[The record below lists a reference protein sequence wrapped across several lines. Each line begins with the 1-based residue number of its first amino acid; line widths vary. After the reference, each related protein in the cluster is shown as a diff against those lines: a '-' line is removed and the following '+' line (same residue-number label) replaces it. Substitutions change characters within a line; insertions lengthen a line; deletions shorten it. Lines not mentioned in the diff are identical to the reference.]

1 MCHRNNLELQVNLQT
16 NKQSRPTSKQKLL
29 AAFCAGSICASAL
42 SVLISTP
49 AVLAQ
54 EERGSSTARGGS
66 DIAPGTMLK
75 GSATYTVPKGT
86 PFKLKLTQ
94 VPTNGL
100 RLLDRDLDGKLLP
113 AQLNDEI
120 CAKVSEDIYI
130 DDHKVIPEGTIFHG
144 KVSRIHDPR
153 RFYRKGWLEVSFDSL
168 KTPDGRRFA
177 FKVDADNFKKST
189 AKTKLAGTGRILSHA
204 AGGAIVGTL
213 VAYQLTGGMKGTAE
227 SKGMNLAVGAAAG
240 ALIAGGYAAYEKGPR
255 AVLEPGDD
263 LNMAID
269 SDLLMPAAVEPKV
282 RPKTYT
288 LEGLDIDIKKVKTK
302 KDNLGGGC
310 YFKVIDVSIDNN
322 TDLTLNAIDC
332 YLLDSEGNKHPLTA
346 GLEEDSEF
354 IFHVEPNSI
363 SQHKL
368 SFRVDFPQLK
378 YTLVWLDHRSR
389 RVCYKQPLP
398 L

>member
-1 MCHRNNLELQVNLQT
+1 MQVKLQPSA
-16 NKQSRPTSKQKLL
+16 QSAVKKITRTQRAI
-29 AAFCAGSICASAL
+29 AALCATALCASAL
-42 SVLISTP
+42 TVSLSTSSVS
-49 AVLAQ
+49 AQ
-54 EERGSSTARGGS
+54 DSRRESGTTSGA
-66 DIAPGTMLK
+66 IAPGTVLK

-100 RLLDRDLDGKLLP
+100 RLLDRDLDGNLHP

-130 DDHKVIPEGTIFHG
+130 DDHKVIPEGTVFHG
-144 KVSRIHDPR
+144 KVARIHDPR

-177 FKVDADNFKKST
+177 FKVDADNFKGSSVKS
-189 AKTKLAGTGRILSHA
+189 KLAGTGRILSHA

-213 VAYQLTGGMKGTAE
+213 VAYQLTGGMRGTAE
-227 SKGMNLAVGAAAG
+227 TKGLNLAVGAAAG
-240 ALIAGGYAAYEKGPR
+240 ALIAGGYAASEKGPR

-269 SDLLMPAAVEPKV
+269 SDLLMPAAVEPKA
-282 RPKTYT
+282 KAKSYT
-288 LEGLDIDIKKVKTK
+288 LEGLEITIDKVKDK
-302 KDNLGGGC
+302 KDNLAGGSHM
-310 YFKVIDVSIDNN
+310 KTLNVSIDNN
-322 TDLTLNAIDC
+322 TDQRLESIDC
-332 YLLDSEGNKHPLTA
+332 YLLDSEGNRHTLVA

-363 SQHKL
+363 RRLKL
-368 SFRVDFPQLK
+368 TFRVDFPKLK

-389 RVCYKQPLP
+389 RVCYRQPLP

>member
-1 MCHRNNLELQVNLQT
+1 MKLQRKQPSEQGSVKRITRETRTHRAMAALCAT
-16 NKQSRPTSKQKLL
+16 
-29 AAFCAGSICASAL
+29 AFCASCLTVSISASA
-42 SVLISTP
+42 
-49 AVLAQ
+49 ACAQ
-54 EERGSSTARGGS
+54 ESRSEPGTAGGG
-66 DIAPGTMLK
+66 IAPGTVLK

-100 RLLDRDLDGKLLP
+100 RLLDRDLDGNLIP

-130 DDHKVIPEGTIFHG
+130 DDHKVIPEGTVFHG
-144 KVSRIHDPR
+144 KVARIHDPR

-177 FKVDADNFKKST
+177 FKVDADNFKGSTVKS
-189 AKTKLAGTGRILSHA
+189 KLAGTGRILSHA

-213 VAYQLTGGMKGTAE
+213 VAYQLTGGMRGVAE
-227 SKGMNLAVGAAAG
+227 TKGMNLAAGAAAG
-240 ALIAGGYAAYEKGPR
+240 ALIAGGYAASEKGPR

-269 SDLLMPAAVEPKV
+269 SDLLMPAAVEPKAKV
-282 RPKTYT
+282 KTYT
-288 LEGLDIDIKKVKTK
+288 LEGLDITINKVKTK
-302 KDNLGGGC
+302 KDNLAGGS
-310 YFKVIDVSIDNN
+310 YMKTLNVSIDNN
-322 TDLTLNAIDC
+322 TDQLLESIDC
-332 YLLDSEGNKHPLTA
+332 YLLDSEGNKHSLVA

-354 IFHVEPNSI
+354 IFHIEPNSLR
-363 SQHKL
+363 QLKL
-368 SFRVDFPQLK
+368 TFRVDFPNMK

>member
-1 MCHRNNLELQVNLQT
+1 MILQF
-16 NKQSRPTSKQKLL
+16 NKSSGKLSRPAKTQKVL
-29 AAFCAGSICASAL
+29 AALCASSICASLL
-42 SVLISTP
+42 SVSISAP
-49 AVLAQ
+49 SVSAQ
-54 EERGSSTARGGS
+54 EERSSGTTRGGN
-66 DIAPGTMLK
+66 DIAPGTVLK

-100 RLLDRDLDGKLLP
+100 RLLDRDLDGNLLP

-130 DDHKVIPEGTIFHG
+130 DDHKVIPEGTVFHG

-177 FKVDADNFKKST
+177 FKVDADNFKTST
-189 AKTKLAGTGRILSHA
+189 AKSKLKGTGRILSHA

-227 SKGMNLAVGAAAG
+227 SKGMNLAIGAAAG

-282 RPKTYT
+282 RPKAYS
-288 LEGLDIDIKKVKTK
+288 LEGLDVTIKKIKTK
-302 KDNLGGGC
+302 KDNLAGGC
-310 YFKVIDVSIDNN
+310 YFKILEVSIDNN
-322 TDLTLNAIDC
+322 TDHSLNAIDC

-346 GLEEDSEF
+346 GLDEDSEF

-363 SQHKL
+363 SQHKM
-368 SFRVDFPQLK
+368 SFRVDFPHLK
-378 YTLVWLDHRSR
+378 YTLVWLDHNSR

>member
-1 MCHRNNLELQVNLQT
+1 MNLLTRKKTVRNGITLM
-16 NKQSRPTSKQKLL
+16 S
-29 AAFCAGSICASAL
+29 AAAL
-42 SVLISTP
+42 SLSLLSP
-49 AVLAQ
+49 AVQAQ
-54 EERGSSTARGGS
+54 EGSSYDQSTTRGAAPRRAAPATAGG
-66 DIAPGTMLK
+66 DIAPGTVLK

-100 RLLDRDLDGKLLP
+100 RLLDRDMDGNLLP
-113 AQLNDEI
+113 AQLNDVI
-120 CAKVSEDIYI
+120 CAKTSEDIYI
-130 DDHKVIPEGTIFHG
+130 DDHKVIPEGTVFHG

-153 RFYRKGWLEVSFDSL
+153 RFYRKGWLEISFDSL

-177 FKVDADNFKKST
+177 FAVEADNFKHSTTKS
-189 AKTKLAGTGRILSHA
+189 KLAGTGRILSHA

-227 SKGMNLAVGAAAG
+227 TKGMNLAVGAAAG
-240 ALIAGGYAAYEKGPR
+240 ALIAGGYAAWEKGPK

-282 RPKTYT
+282 KAKSYS
-288 LEGLDIDIKKVKTK
+288 LEGLDITINKVKTK
-302 KDNLGGGC
+302 KDNLAGGAHI
-310 YFKVIDVSIDNN
+310 KTLNVSIDNN
-322 TDLTLNAIDC
+322 TEQTLESIDC
-332 YLLDSEGNKHPLTA
+332 YLLDSEGNKHPLVA
-346 GLEEDSEF
+346 GLDEDTEF
-354 IFHVEPNSI
+354 LFHVEPNSLK
-363 SQHKL
+363 QLKL
-368 SFRVDFPQLK
+368 SFRVDFANLK

-398 L
+398 AN

>member
-1 MCHRNNLELQVNLQT
+1 MERQLKLQQP
-16 NKQSRPTSKQKLL
+16 QPSEQKTRITKEPKTKRAL
-29 AAFCAGSICASAL
+29 AALCTTAFCASLLTVSIAASA
-42 SVLISTP
+42 VC
-49 AVLAQ
+49 AQ
-54 EERGSSTARGGS
+54 ESRSESSTAGGG
-66 DIAPGTMLK
+66 IAPGTVLK

-100 RLLDRDLDGKLLP
+100 RLLDRDLDGNLLP

-130 DDHKVIPEGTIFHG
+130 DDHKVIPEGTVFHG

-177 FKVDADNFKKST
+177 FKVDADNFKGSTVKS
-189 AKTKLAGTGRILSHA
+189 KLAGTGRILSHA

-213 VAYQLTGGMKGTAE
+213 VAYQLTGGMRGVAE
-227 SKGMNLAVGAAAG
+227 TKGMNLAVGAAGG
-240 ALIAGGYAAYEKGPR
+240 ALIAGGYAASERGPR

-269 SDLLMPAAVEPKV
+269 SDLLMPAAVEPKAKV
-282 RPKTYT
+282 KTYA
-288 LEGLDIDIKKVKTK
+288 LEGLDITIEKVKTR
-302 KDNLGGGC
+302 KDNLAGGS
-310 YFKVIDVSIDNN
+310 YMKTLNVSIDNN
-322 TDLTLNAIDC
+322 TDQWLESLDC
-332 YLLDSEGNKHPLTA
+332 YLLDSEGNRHSLVA
-346 GLEEDSEF
+346 GIEEDCEF
-354 IFHVEPNSI
+354 IFHIEPNSI
-363 SQHKL
+363 RQLKL
-368 SFRVDFPQLK
+368 TFRVDFPRMK

>member
-1 MCHRNNLELQVNLQT
+1 MQVKL
-16 NKQSRPTSKQKLL
+16 QKLQPSAQSAGNKITKTQRAL
-29 AAFCAGSICASAL
+29 AALCATALCASAL
-42 SVLISTP
+42 TVSLSTSG
-49 AVLAQ
+49 VSAQ
-54 EERGSSTARGGS
+54 ESRGESGTTSGGV
-66 DIAPGTMLK
+66 APGTVLK

-100 RLLDRDLDGKLLP
+100 RLLDRDLDGNLHP

-130 DDHKVIPEGTIFHG
+130 DDHKVIPEGTVFHG
-144 KVSRIHDPR
+144 KVARIHDPR

-177 FKVDADNFKKST
+177 FKVDADNFKGSTVKS
-189 AKTKLAGTGRILSHA
+189 KLAGTGRILSHA

-213 VAYQLTGGMKGTAE
+213 VAYQLTGGMRGTAE
-227 SKGMNLAVGAAAG
+227 TKGLNLAVGAAAG
-240 ALIAGGYAAYEKGPR
+240 ALIAGGYAASEKGPR

-269 SDLLMPAAVEPKV
+269 SDLLMPAAVEPKA
-282 RPKTYT
+282 KAKSYT
-288 LEGLDIDIKKVKTK
+288 LEGLEITIDKVKDK
-302 KDNLGGGC
+302 KDNLAGGSHM
-310 YFKVIDVSIDNN
+310 KTLNVSIDNN
-322 TDLTLNAIDC
+322 TDQWLESIDC
-332 YLLDSEGNKHPLTA
+332 YLLDSEGNRHSLVA
-346 GLEEDSEF
+346 GLDEDSEF

-363 SQHKL
+363 RQLKL
-368 SFRVDFPQLK
+368 TFRVDFPKLK

-389 RVCYKQPLP
+389 RVCYRQPLP

>member
-1 MCHRNNLELQVNLQT
+1 MNSQE
-16 NKQSRPTSKQKLL
+16 KQQSAKSKSPKSM
-29 AAFCAGSICASAL
+29 ASFCAATICASAL
-42 SVLISTP
+42 SLWLFTP
-49 AVLAQ
+49 AVCAQ
-54 EERGSSTARGGS
+54 EERSTGTTNSGSA
-66 DIAPGTMLK
+66 IAPGTVLK

-100 RLLDRDLDGKLLP
+100 RLLDRDMDGNLLP

-130 DDHKVIPEGTIFHG
+130 DDHKVIPEGTVFHG
-144 KVSRIHDPR
+144 KVCRIHDPR

-177 FKVDADNFKKST
+177 FRVDADNFKNSTVKS
-189 AKTKLAGTGRILSHA
+189 KLAGTGRILSHA

-213 VAYQLTGGMKGTAE
+213 VAYQLTGGMRGVAE
-227 SKGMNLAVGAAAG
+227 TKGMNLAVGAASG
-240 ALIAGGYAAYEKGPR
+240 ALIAGGYAAWEKGPR

-282 RPKTYT
+282 RPKTFT
-288 LEGLDIDIKKVKTK
+288 LEGLDLSIKKVKTK
-302 KDNLGGGC
+302 KDNLAGGC
-310 YFKVIDVSIDNN
+310 YFKILDVSIDNN
-322 TDLTLNAIDC
+322 TDQRLNSIDC
-332 YLLDSEGNKHPLTA
+332 YLLDSEGRKHPLTA

-354 IFHVEPNSI
+354 VFHVEPNSI

-368 SFRVDFPQLK
+368 SFRVDFPGLK
-378 YTLVWLDHRSR
+378 YTLVWLDHASR

>member
-1 MCHRNNLELQVNLQT
+1 M
-16 NKQSRPTSKQKLL
+16 
-29 AAFCAGSICASAL
+29 
-42 SVLISTP
+42 
-49 AVLAQ
+49 
-54 EERGSSTARGGS
+54 
-66 DIAPGTMLK
+66 K

-100 RLLDRDLDGKLLP
+100 RLLDRDMDGNLLP

-120 CAKVSEDIYI
+120 CAKISEDIYI
-130 DDHKVIPEGTIFHG
+130 DDHKVIPEGTVFHG
-144 KVSRIHDPR
+144 KVARIHDPR

-168 KTPDGRRFA
+168 RTPDGRRFA
-177 FKVDADNFKKST
+177 FKVDADNFKGST
-189 AKTKLAGTGRILSHA
+189 AKSKLAGTGRILSHA

-227 SKGMNLAVGAAAG
+227 TKGMNLAVGAAAG

-269 SDLLMPAAVEPKV
+269 SDLLMPAAVEPRAKA
-282 RPKTYT
+282 KSYT
-288 LEGLDIDIKKVKTK
+288 LEGLDITINKVKTK
-302 KDNLGGGC
+302 KDNVPGGS
-310 YFKVIDVSIDNN
+310 YIKILDVSIDNN
-322 TDLTLNAIDC
+322 TEQRLDSIDC
-332 YLLDSEGNKHPLTA
+332 YLLDSEGNKHQLCA
-346 GLEEDSEF
+346 GLSEDSDF
-354 IFHVEPNSI
+354 FFHVEPNSI
-363 SQHKL
+363 KRL
-368 SFRVDFPQLK
+368 KMNFRVDFAGMK

>member
-1 MCHRNNLELQVNLQT
+1 MKLEQ
-16 NKQSRPTSKQKLL
+16 KQPTEQGTIKKITSEKKVQRAL
-29 AAFCAGSICASAL
+29 AALCATAFCASLLSVSISASA
-42 SVLISTP
+42 SC
-49 AVLAQ
+49 AQ
-54 EERGSSTARGGS
+54 ESRRESSTAGG
-66 DIAPGTMLK
+66 DIAPGTVLK

-100 RLLDRDLDGKLLP
+100 RLLDRDLDGNLLP

-130 DDHKVIPEGTIFHG
+130 DDHKVIPEGTVFHG
-144 KVSRIHDPR
+144 KVARIHDPR

-177 FKVDADNFKKST
+177 FKVDADNFKESTVKS
-189 AKTKLAGTGRILSHA
+189 KLKGGGRILSHA

-213 VAYQLTGGMKGTAE
+213 VAYQFGGQMKGTVE
-227 SKGMNLAVGAAAG
+227 SKGMNLAIGAAAG
-240 ALIAGGYAAYEKGPR
+240 ALIAGGYAASEKGPR

-269 SDLLMPAAVEPKV
+269 SDLLMPAAVEPKARV
-282 RPKTYT
+282 KTYA
-288 LEGLDIDIKKVKTK
+288 LEGLDITINKVKTK
-302 KDNLGGGC
+302 KDNLAGGS
-310 YFKVIDVSIDNN
+310 YMKTLNVSIDNN
-322 TDLTLNAIDC
+322 TDQWLESIDC
-332 YLLDSEGNKHPLTA
+332 YLLDSEGNKHSLVA

-354 IFHVEPNSI
+354 IFHIEPNSLR
-363 SQHKL
+363 QLKL
-368 SFRVDFPQLK
+368 SFRVDFPNMK

>member
-1 MCHRNNLELQVNLQT
+1 MNLQE
-16 NKQSRPTSKQKLL
+16 KQQSRQTKSQKFV
-29 AAFCAGSICASAL
+29 AAFCAASICASAI
-42 SVLISTP
+42 SVSISAP
-49 AVLAQ
+49 AVSAQ
-54 EERGSSTARGGS
+54 EERGRSTASSGS
-66 DIAPGTMLK
+66 AGEIAPGTMLK

-100 RLLDRDLDGKLLP
+100 RLLDRDMDGNLLP

-130 DDHKVIPEGTIFHG
+130 DDHKVIPEGTVFHG
-144 KVSRIHDPR
+144 KVCRIHDPR

-177 FKVDADNFKKST
+177 FRVDADNFKNST
-189 AKTKLAGTGRILSHA
+189 AKSKLAGTGRILSHA

-213 VAYQLTGGMKGTAE
+213 VAYQLTGGMRGVAE
-227 SKGMNLAVGAAAG
+227 TKGMNLAVGAAGG
-240 ALIAGGYAAYEKGPR
+240 ALIAGGYAAWEKGPR

-282 RPKTYT
+282 RPKTFT
-288 LEGLDIDIKKVKTK
+288 LEGLDISIKKVKTR
-302 KDNLGGGC
+302 KDNLAGGC
-310 YFKVIDVSIDNN
+310 YFKILDVSIDNN
-322 TDLTLNAIDC
+322 TDLKLNSIDL
-332 YLLDSEGNKHPLTA
+332 YLLDSEGRKHPLTA

-354 IFHVEPNSI
+354 VFHVEPNSI
-363 SQHKL
+363 SQRKL
-368 SFRVDFPQLK
+368 SFRVDFPGLK
-378 YTLVWLDHRSR
+378 YTLVWLDHASR

>member
-1 MCHRNNLELQVNLQT
+1 MNSQINRHSTQPRG
-16 NKQSRPTSKQKLL
+16 QKLV
-29 AAFCAGSICASAL
+29 AAVCAASICASAL
-42 SVLISTP
+42 SLSISAA
-49 AVLAQ
+49 AVNAQ
-54 EERGSSTARGGS
+54 EASNGRTTSGGTG
-66 DIAPGTMLK
+66 IAPGTVLK

-100 RLLDRDLDGKLLP
+100 RLLDRDLDGNLLP

-177 FKVDADNFKKST
+177 FKVDADNFKTST
-189 AKTKLAGTGRILSHA
+189 AKSKLAGTGRILSHA

-213 VAYQLTGGMKGTAE
+213 VAYQLTGGMRGVAE
-227 SKGMNLAVGAAAG
+227 TKGMNLAVGAAGG
-240 ALIAGGYAAYEKGPR
+240 ALIAGGYAAWEKGPR

-288 LEGLDIDIKKVKTK
+288 LEGLEISINKVKTK
-302 KDNLGGGC
+302 KDNLAGGC
-310 YFKVIDVSIDNN
+310 YFKVLDVSIDNN
-322 TDLTLNAIDC
+322 TEQRLNAIDC
-332 YLLDSEGNKHPLTA
+332 YLLDSEGHKHPLTA

-363 SQHKL
+363 TQHKL
-368 SFRVDFPQLK
+368 SFRVDFPHMK
-378 YTLVWLDHRSR
+378 YTLVWLDHASR